1 MNLQLAI
8 KVGGAPVTPSP
19 VLRSLTDTLQL
30 TSETASRIRARTI
43 AMPSREH
50 LGKELGVFE
59 PGVLE
64 PEDLGFWDVG
74 RHGDQ

>member
-1 MNLQLAI
+1 
-8 KVGGAPVTPSP
+8 
-19 VLRSLTDTLQL
+19 
-30 TSETASRIRARTI
+30 
-43 AMPSREH
+43 MPSREH

-74 RHGDQ
+74 GHGDQ